1 MRKSSIERVTT
12 ETNILVNLN
21 IDGTGVVN
29 IDTGIGFL
37 DHMLILFTSHGQ
49 FDIDIN
55 CKGDTFIDAHHTAED
70 IGIVLG
76 RAFNE
81 ALGDKKGINRYG
93 SITLPM
99 DEALAMVTVDISGR
113 PYLHYD
119 IGNLPTNLGGMDSQ
133 SFEEFFRGFVNHARA
148 TIHIN
153 LLYGRNGHH
162 IMECVFKALGRALR
176 EAVSRNDTES
186 IPSTKGVLD

>member
-81 ALGDKKGINRYG
+81 ALGDKKAINRYG